1 MSIKIL
7 AEPSK
12 KLFADS
18 ILTSKSTSG
27 ALAYNVVID
36 VTSTAVSVIS
46 SVEVSWN
53 DLANVEESCAKDS

>member
-12 KLFADS
+12 KLFADI

-27 ALAYNVVID
+27 ALACNVVID
-36 VTSTAVSVIS
+36 VISTAVSVNI
-46 SVEVSWN
+46 
-53 DLANVEESCAKDS
+53 LR